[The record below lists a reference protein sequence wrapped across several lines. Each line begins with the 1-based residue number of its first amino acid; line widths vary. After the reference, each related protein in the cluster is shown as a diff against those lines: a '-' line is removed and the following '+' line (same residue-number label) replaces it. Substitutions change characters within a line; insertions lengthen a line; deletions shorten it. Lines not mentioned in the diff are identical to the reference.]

1 MIPQTKELKWHKM
14 TETFRKEILTGV
26 YPVGQRLPSD
36 DIIAKTFCINK
47 RTVANGMSQLVAE
60 GLITRAPGRGSVVIR
75 KEIIS
80 RHTNAVSCMTFC
92 KGEIYENME
101 SEITEQALKRG
112 FYPVWIP
119 PSLYTLGI
127 KQFQNKQLYQFFE
140 HSINSMP
147 HGMVVNGERFIP
159 YDMLERNLAKVGR
172 LVFVCNYT
180 HIKELPAKYVLIDY
194 EDAANKV
201 VSLFLSKGHKK
212 MTFITSPIP
221 NIDKYKNKPPQYQYH
236 LELKKACHK
245 MGLEYDEE
253 IPKRLWN
260 GVEVKETFQ
269 LLKQKNITAGA
280 LCFDSILKVH
290 YKNILEELNLKIP
303 EDLSVIG
310 FYDTDKENITSLNIQ
325 ERLLASLAME
335 MLFEDCNETKKVY
348 VQPVLIERNS
358 VISI

>member
-1 MIPQTKELKWHKM
+1 MVPKTKELKWHKM
-14 TETFRKEILTGV
+14 TETFRKEILAGT
-26 YPVGQRLPSD
+26 YSVGQRLPAD
-36 DIIAKTFCINK
+36 DILAKTFGINK
-47 RTVANGMSQLVAE
+47 RTVATGMAQLVSE
-60 GLITRAPGRGSVVIR
+60 GLISRTPGRGSVVLR
-75 KEIIS
+75 QEVIS

-92 KGEIYENME
+92 KGEIYETME
-101 SEITEQALKRG
+101 AEITEQALKRG

-119 PSLYTLGI
+119 PSLYATGI
-127 KQFQNKQLYQFFE
+127 KEPQNKQLYQFFE

-159 YDMLERNLAKVGR
+159 YDMLERNLSKVGR
-172 LVFVCNYT
+172 LVFICNYT

-194 EDAANKV
+194 EEAAKKV
-201 VSLFLSKGHKK
+201 VSLFLTKGHKK
-212 MTFITSPIP
+212 MTFITTPIT
-221 NIDKYKNKPPQYQYH
+221 NINKYKNKPPQYQYH
-236 LELKKACHK
+236 LALKKVCQQ
-245 MGLEYDEE
+245 MDMEYDEE

-260 GVEVKETFQ
+260 GIDVKETFQ

-348 VQPVLIERNS
+348 VPPVLIERNS